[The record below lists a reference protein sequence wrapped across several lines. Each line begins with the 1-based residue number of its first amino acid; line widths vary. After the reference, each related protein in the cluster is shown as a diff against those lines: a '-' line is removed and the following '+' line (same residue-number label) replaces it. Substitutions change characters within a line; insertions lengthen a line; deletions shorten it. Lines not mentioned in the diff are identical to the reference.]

1 MKECPFSKE
10 FKKDAFKRNDA
21 LMFEEKKR
29 QSIYCNTPPDN
40 ACYNPLG
47 KWQSVLAKLV
57 IVNDYNDTVIL

>member
-1 MKECPFSKE
+1 
-10 FKKDAFKRNDA
+10 
-21 LMFEEKKR
+21 MFEEKKR

-47 KWQSVLAKLV
+47 KWQSVLAQLV